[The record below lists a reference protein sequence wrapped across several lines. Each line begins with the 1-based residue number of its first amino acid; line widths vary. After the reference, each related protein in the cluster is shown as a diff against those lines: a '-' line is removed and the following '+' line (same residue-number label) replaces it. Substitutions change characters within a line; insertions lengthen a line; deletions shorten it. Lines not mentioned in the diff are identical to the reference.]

1 MHVVLALG
9 GNVSIL
15 DKLKGKNKAIV
26 TLWQRASAPH
36 SKIVRVTKLELQHCT
51 MIQWFKTNCDVQMNI
66 VKTIFVSLTT
76 PWGEMV
82 KFGLSSFGIVASCFM
97 QIILWFPKVF
107 QMLLYFF
114 LDMSRL
120 PKILNN

>member
-82 KFGLSSFGIVASCFM
+82 KFGLSLACLLKVQALAIEKCLNRSYHDSQSGIT
-97 QIILWFPKVF
+97 KT
-107 QMLLYFF
+107 
-114 LDMSRL
+114 LDCT
-120 PKILNN
+120 KNLN